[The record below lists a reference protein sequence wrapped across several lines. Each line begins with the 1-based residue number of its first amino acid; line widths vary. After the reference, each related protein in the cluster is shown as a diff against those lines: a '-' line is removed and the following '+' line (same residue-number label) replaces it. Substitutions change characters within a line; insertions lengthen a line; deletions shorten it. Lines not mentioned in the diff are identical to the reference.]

1 VIHFGPQARS
11 GRPKTAGLTI
21 TMCAEVTGS
30 RGDGCCQ
37 TVTYAEAFALG
48 FRWTCTASG
57 ALARVRRD
65 RQVECELAWGD
76 VTPDA

>member
-1 VIHFGPQARS
+1 MTAPKDWSAATFEGAGEHQRRAAAATSPAHRLAWLEQALR
-11 GRPKTAGLTI
+11 L
-21 TMCAEVTGS
+21 AE
-30 RGDGCCQ
+30 
-37 TVTYAEAFALG
+37 
-48 FRWTCTASG
+48 ASG

>member
-1 VIHFGPQARS
+1 MSGPADWSAATFEGAAEHQRRAAAACSPARRLAWLEQALR
-11 GRPKTAGLTI
+11 L
-21 TMCAEVTGS
+21 AE
-30 RGDGCCQ
+30 
-37 TVTYAEAFALG
+37 
-48 FRWTCTASG
+48 ASG